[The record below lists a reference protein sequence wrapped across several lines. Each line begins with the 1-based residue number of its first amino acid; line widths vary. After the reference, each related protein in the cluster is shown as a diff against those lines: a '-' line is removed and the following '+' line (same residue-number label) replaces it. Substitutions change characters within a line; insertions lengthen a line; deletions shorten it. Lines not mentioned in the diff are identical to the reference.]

1 VLILASLL
9 QLALNLLDFGYIAGG
24 KKNAAVEDYEQHVNQ
39 RVSWD
44 VYEFS
49 EHGRTTVLR
58 SEDQYVLWAI
68 RVPGENTCK

>member
-49 EHGRTTVLR
+49 EH
-58 SEDQYVLWAI
+58 WA
-68 RVPGENTCK
+68 